1 MSVPWGVASMA
12 RIMHLARRLRRR
24 PTHRAAATAVAAAVL
39 IHLAMLVAGPY
50 EPAHAGTADAIHSAG
65 LVAHTESG
73 LQAVGPPAQ
82 DDSTPVVDLMLHLC
96 LAVLVAGFL
105 GAVGAGSN
113 VRVGRVI
120 VRTTGHAERP
130 WTLRPPRCGPGRSR
144 VDTGLV
150 LRV

>member
-50 EPAHAGTADAIHSAG
+50 EPAHAGTADAMHSAG
-65 LVAHTESG
+65 LVAHPESG
-73 LQAVGPPAQ
+73 LRASGPAAQ

-96 LAVLVAGFL
+96 LAVLVAALL
-105 GAVGAGSN
+105 GVGAGPH
-113 VRVGRVI
+113 VRVEQVI
-120 VRTTGHAERP
+120 VRTSGHAERL
-130 WTLRPPRCGPGRSR
+130 WTLRPPPWGPGRSR